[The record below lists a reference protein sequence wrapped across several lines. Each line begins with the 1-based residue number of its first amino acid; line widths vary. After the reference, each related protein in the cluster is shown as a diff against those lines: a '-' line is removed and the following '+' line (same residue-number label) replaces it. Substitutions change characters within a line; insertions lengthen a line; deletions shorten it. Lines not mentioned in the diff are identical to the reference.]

1 MFYIDFAVVLCLIW
15 EAFTYIPT
23 SLFAN
28 HVLRYGAIR
37 CMSCSY
43 NSLTGRSRR
52 TQINFTV
59 LEIAPVSGAFA
70 TKDFTFVTKICLA
83 NKGIIFNS
91 LVSYLK
97 FTLNVT

>member
-1 MFYIDFAVVLCLIW
+1 MFYGTV
-15 EAFTYIPT
+15 
-23 SLFAN
+23 
-28 HVLRYGAIR
+28 R
-37 CMSCSY
+37 SY

>member
-1 MFYIDFAVVLCLIW
+1 
-15 EAFTYIPT
+15 
-23 SLFAN
+23 
-28 HVLRYGAIR
+28 
-37 CMSCSY
+37 MSCSY

-83 NKGIIFNS
+83 NKGIIFGAIAEYPAHSFTFVGS
-91 LVSYLK
+91 LYRTRQITIGTILIQ
-97 FTLNVT
+97 